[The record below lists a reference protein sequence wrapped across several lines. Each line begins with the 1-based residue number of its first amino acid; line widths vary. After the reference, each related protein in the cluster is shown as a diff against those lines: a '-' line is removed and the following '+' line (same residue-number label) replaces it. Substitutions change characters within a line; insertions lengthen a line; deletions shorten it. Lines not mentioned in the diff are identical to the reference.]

1 MLFRLVVVVVAA
13 IARSRPDL
21 CFVFSPM
28 PRDVLDYRHPCTCWL
43 FILTSVFD
51 LQRVAVSIPFLF
63 LFWRTP
69 DTPAFFTIT
78 SWTHLPDP

>member
-1 MLFRLVVVVVAA
+1 MLFLLVLVVIMV

-21 CFVFSPM
+21 CFLFSPM
-28 PRDVLDYRHPCTCWL
+28 PRGVLNYRHPCACWL
-43 FILTSVFD
+43 VILTFVFD
-51 LQRVAVSIPFLF
+51 LQRVVVSIPLLF

-78 SWTHLPDP
+78 SWTISP